1 MLFKMRP
8 SLNSQIQMSPLP
20 HPTLHLLQIRPLHS
34 ARKEPRQPPSLLLK
48 PRWRFLVNALESLSV
63 IIVGC
68 PAHVNLAE
76 LVRPNAVAILLFVAS
91 VVSYARHVIILRVG
105 GKRRKSTYTPVS
117 RFFFRLFFFLFP
129 KREIRRRRAT
139 WIVSSLRIYTD
150 DGLVI
155 DKLKN
160 FRKRPKNMRLC

>member
-63 IIVGC
+63 IIVEC

-76 LVRPNAVAILLFVAS
+76 LVRPNAVAIPLFVAS

-117 RFFFRLFFFLFP
+117 RFFFFVFFF
-129 KREIRRRRAT
+129 
-139 WIVSSLRIYTD
+139 SLSKTGNKKKKSNMDRFFFANIY
-150 DGLVI
+150 
-155 DKLKN
+155 
-160 FRKRPKNMRLC
+160 